1 MPTLFIFA
9 GPNGAGKTSLA
20 HDTLPDSIPLIS
32 PDDIAVE
39 HKLSPAAAAR
49 EAINT
54 RHTHLKNGASFAID
68 TTFSGVR
75 PYDILNLA
83 SAHGFSTHVVAVLL
97 DSLDVARNRVAHRVA
112 LGGHAVPSADI
123 ERRFGRCIENLRSM
137 PPLFTE
143 LSLFDNSDAA
153 PRHFLTVTPTHATII
168 EPPPQHIIEAT
179 PDFARTAVEKSLSL
193 PHFPR
198 ATTIPVSPKAD
209 PRRPTALQSLEQ
221 EVIERNAP
229 TARTSNSDAPN
240 KPKGS
245 GIGD

>member
-1 MPTLFIFA
+1 MPTVFIFA

-20 HDTLPDSIPLIS
+20 HDTLPDNIPLIS

-39 HKLSPAAAAR
+39 YKLSPAAAAR
-49 EAINT
+49 EAIKT
-54 RHTHLKNGASFAID
+54 RHTHLKRGASFAID

-83 SAHGFSTHVVAVLL
+83 SEHGFSTHVVAVLL

-137 PPLFTE
+137 PPTFTE

-153 PRHFLTVTPTHATII
+153 PRLYLTITPAHVTII
-168 EPPPQHIIEAT
+168 DQPPKHIVEAT
-179 PDFARTAVEKSLSL
+179 PGFARSTVLKAL
-193 PHFPR
+193 
-198 ATTIPVSPKAD
+198 AIPPF
-209 PRRPTALQSLEQ
+209 L
-221 EVIERNAP
+221 
-229 TARTSNSDAPN
+229 RTSSYEIPPEGSSGASTMRDRLAQVATRHSPSGHPPMINTPT
-240 KPKGS
+240 KPRGTGKG
-245 GIGD
+245 D